1 MNQWRTRSQYCAKG
15 GAWITGSSSVKA
27 TSGWQLQAA
36 SCSPRH
42 SSAGTVAS
50 PRNRALGTPRR
61 CSRLTEW
68 RRPCA
73 GRESMSR
80 RPTTIGWA
88 QPPSA
93 DQERRMFPPRSV
105 PACVRPNPT
114 GSVSHARWSVL
125 PGGYRAR
132 WPRRRRRRSR
142 PDGCKP
148 FLPWAREPAGRPA
161 AAGDRRDG
169 PGRPSRPATGPAR
182 GRAGRS
188 RSATRCGSAQSMVTP
203 DTKFAT

>member
-1 MNQWRTRSQYCAKG
+1 VNQWRTRSQYCPKG
-15 GAWITGSSSVKA
+15 GAWITGSWPVKA
-27 TSGWQLQAA
+27 TSGWQHQAA

-50 PRNRALGTPRR
+50 PRIRALGTPRR

-105 PACVRPNPT
+105 PACVP
-114 GSVSHARWSVL
+114 SQ
-125 PGGYRAR
+125 
-132 WPRRRRRRSR
+132 
-142 PDGCKP
+142 PDGLGLSRSP
-148 FLPWAREPAGRPA
+148 AQARKRA
-161 AAGDRRDG
+161 
-169 PGRPSRPATGPAR
+169 S
-182 GRAGRS
+182 GRAHRLRELS
-188 RSATRCGSAQSMVTP
+188 RISRVPRGIIDEDDVQHRP
-203 DTKFAT
+203 P